1 MAQPNSNQVHVN
13 RPLTNIS
20 VAYMQNQ
27 ANFIADKVFPVVPVD
42 KQGDIYTV
50 YTKNDWFRDEATA
63 RAAGTESAGS
73 GYNLDNSNTYYAV
86 PYAFHKDVPDQLRAN
101 ADSHL
106 NLDREASEF
115 VTQRLLVRR
124 ERLWATNYFTTSK
137 WGTDVVGGTNFTVW
151 SDFAGGSD
159 PAADVETGKVT
170 VLTATG
176 VEPNTLVLGYE
187 VFSKLKQH
195 PVVKDQFKYVSSASI
210 TEEML
215 ANFFD
220 VDRVLVAKATYAT
233 NVEGE
238 TAAYSLIQGKHALLC
253 YVNPRPSLMTPS
265 AGYVFGWRG
274 ISQGMGVN
282 MAMKRF
288 RMEHLESDRV
298 EGQFAYDMKVIG
310 SDLGYFFS
318 GAVS

>member
-1 MAQPNSNQVHVN
+1 MSQPTSTQVHVN

-20 VAYMQNQ
+20 IAYMQNQ
-27 ANFIADKVFPVVPVD
+27 ANFIADRVFPVVPVD
-42 KQGDIYTV
+42 KQADIYTV
-50 YTKNDWFRDEATA
+50 YTKNDWFRDEAQA

-73 GYNLDNSNTYYAV
+73 GYNLDNSNTYYCV
-86 PYAFHKDVPDQLRAN
+86 PYAFHKDVADQIRAN

-106 NLDREASEF
+106 NLDREATEF

-124 ERLWATNYFTTSK
+124 ERLWATNFFATSK
-137 WGTDVVGGTNFTVW
+137 WGTDKTGGTDFTVW
-151 SDFAGGSD
+151 SNFANSD
-159 PAADVETGKVT
+159 PASDVEAGKVT
-170 VLTATG
+170 ILQNTG
-176 VEPNTLVLGYE
+176 FEPNTLVLGYS

-195 PVVKDQFKYVSSASI
+195 PVIKDQFKYVSSQSI
-210 TEEML
+210 TEDMM
-215 ANFFD
+215 AQFFG

-233 NVEGE
+233 NHEGE
-238 TAAYSLIQGKHALLC
+238 TAAYSFVQGKHALLC
-253 YVNPRPSLMTPS
+253 YVNPRPSLMSPS

-288 RMEHLESDRV
+288 RLEHLESDRV
-298 EGQFAYDMKVIG
+298 EGQFAYDMKVVG

>member
-1 MAQPNSNQVHVN
+1 MAQPNQNSVHVN

-20 VAYMQNQ
+20 IAYIQNQ

-42 KQGDIYTV
+42 KQADIYTV

-73 GYNLDNSNTYYAV
+73 GYNLDNSNTYYCV
-86 PYAFHKDVPDQLRAN
+86 PYGLHKDVPDQIRAN

-106 NLDREASEF
+106 NLDREATEL

-124 ERLWATNYFTTSK
+124 ERLWATNFFATSK
-137 WGTDVVGGTNFTVW
+137 WGTDKTGGTDFTVW
-151 SDFAGGSD
+151 SDFALSD
-159 PAADVETGKVT
+159 PAADVEAGKVT
-170 VLTATG
+170 ILTNTG
-176 VEPNTLVLGYE
+176 FEPNTLVLGYS

-195 PVVKDQFKYVSSASI
+195 PTIKDQFKYVSANSI
-210 TEEML
+210 TAEMM
-215 ANFFD
+215 AQFFD
-220 VDRVLVAKATYAT
+220 VERVLVAKATYAT

-238 TAAYSLIQGKHALLC
+238 TAAYSLIQGSHALLC
-253 YVNPRPSLMTPS
+253 YVNPRPSLMSPS

-282 MAMKRF
+282 MAFSRF
-288 RMEHLESDRV
+288 RMEQLKSDRV
-298 EGQFAYDMKVIG
+298 EGEFAYDMKVVG
-310 SDLGYFFS
+310 ADLGYFFAS
-318 GAVS
+318 AVS